1 MSNKKWHFETLQL
14 HVGQEQATVGQYLF
28 IRLLRTFFTT
38 SSMQRIVSHLAMQA
52 TFMVV

>member
-14 HVGQEQATVGQYLF
+14 HVGQEQADEQYLF